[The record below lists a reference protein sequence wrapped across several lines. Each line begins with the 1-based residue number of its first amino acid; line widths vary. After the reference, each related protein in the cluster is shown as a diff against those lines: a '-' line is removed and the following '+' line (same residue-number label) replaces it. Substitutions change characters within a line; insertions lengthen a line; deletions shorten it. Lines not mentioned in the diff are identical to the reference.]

1 MATTKIWPVRDSLK
15 RLVDYAGNPEKT
27 EYTDLR
33 QALHYAGQKEK
44 TALGEEKA
52 FLVSGLGCDPDKAY
66 EQMMAV
72 KQRFGKLSGNVA
84 YHGYQSF
91 KPGEVTP
98 EQCHAIGLEL
108 AKRLWWPHYQ
118 VLVATHLDREHLH
131 NHFLINSVSMVNG
144 KKFNDDKRCYYEM
157 RRVSDAI
164 CRERGLSVI
173 EKPKGHTPRAI
184 YFAEKQ
190 GEATKYNLMREA
202 IDRALAVCSTPE
214 DLRTELRR
222 LGYEI
227 SSDPNR
233 KYATLKRIGT
243 SKATRL
249 YRLGEDY
256 DIPAMLKQIERNNY
270 LYGRRMYEHFRE
282 EEEHKTCRPPAKQYR
297 LRGSYR
303 HVKKATGL
311 QAVYLRFC
319 FELGILPKHSSR
331 QPFSPEMR
339 EECRRMESYSR
350 QAVLIARERF
360 HAPEDVERFLTEKQ
374 NEMDAL
380 TAARSKCYNRIRR
393 CEDPEQLSEI
403 RRERDGLTAQIAEVR
418 REQKTAQEI
427 LRRHETMIELMKQEE
442 AMRRERQAEP
452 QRARQK
458 ERSYD
463 YER

>member
-1 MATTKIWPVRDSLK
+1 MAVTKLWHIRGSMKDLI
-15 RLVDYAGNPEKT
+15 DYVENPEKT
-27 EYTDLR
+27 VLRDSKTQDFFNVFSYARNPDKTADEQYVTAINCQKDVALR
-33 QALHYAGQKEK
+33 QMILTK
-44 TALGEEKA
+44 
-52 FLVSGLGCDPDKAY
+52 
-66 EQMMAV
+66 
-72 KQRFGKLSGNVA
+72 KQYGKDDGYIA
-84 YHGYQSF
+84 WHGYQSF

-173 EKPKGHTPRAI
+173 DKPKSHTPRSI
-184 YFAEKQ
+184 FFAEKR
-190 GEATKYNLMREA
+190 GEPTKYNLMREA
-202 IDRALAVCSTPE
+202 IDKALAVCSTPE

-233 KYATLKRIGT
+233 KYPTLKRIGAA
-243 SKATRL
+243 KATRL

-270 LYGRRMYEHFRE
+270 LYGRRMYERFRE
-282 EEEHKTCRPPAKQYR
+282 EEERKTCRPPAKQYR

-319 FELGILPKHSSR
+319 FELGILPKPPATLPGDAGGVPENGVLFPAGCSDRPGALSHAGGRGAFSDRKAKRNGRADRSTLQML
-331 QPFSPEMR
+331 QPHPPLRGPGAAVGNSPETQR
-339 EECRRMESYSR
+339 TDGADCRSPEGTENG
-350 QAVLIARERF
+350 AGDP
-360 HAPEDVERFLTEKQ
+360 AP
-374 NEMDAL
+374 
-380 TAARSKCYNRIRR
+380 
-393 CEDPEQLSEI
+393 P
-403 RRERDGLTAQIAEVR
+403 
-418 REQKTAQEI
+418 
-427 LRRHETMIELMKQEE
+427 
-442 AMRRERQAEP
+442 
-452 QRARQK
+452 
-458 ERSYD
+458 
-463 YER
+463 